1 MNAQDCLGE
10 VSTYEGS
17 RRLFSTNYIKP
28 TKGDFAGKRSQME
41 NALLAL
47 KEFTGDFAENN
58 IYKWINHILAG
69 GCAEM
74 PSFTALEPME
84 MLFGICTTPAVK
96 VVSMEKALFHIIEA
110 TRHIRDDAFY
120 FKFNEKG
127 MCFQMEFGWSE
138 VRMSLTCSKA
148 PALHI
153 LSVNMD
159 SSGYIETAIR
169 NTLNRMGLTDKYGH
183 FIDVLNKLTS
193 GYSEDEFIGQEAGL
207 IYKEGIFTP
216 FGDGLKQCAMLR
228 FVFERW
234 SLSDERLK
242 VEVIASLLLM
252 SYDFM
257 EHGVLKIF
265 ISLSAAEDTE
275 NCLFRA
281 YKIIE

>member
-1 MNAQDCLGE
+1 MSIQDCLGE
-10 VSTYEGS
+10 ISTYEGS
-17 RRLFSTNYIKP
+17 RRLFSANYIKP
-28 TKGDFAGKRSQME
+28 IKGDFGGKRGQVE

-47 KEFTGDFAENN
+47 KEFTGDFAESN

-69 GCAEM
+69 GCAEK

-84 MLFGICTTPAVK
+84 MLLGICTTPAVK
-96 VVSMEKALFHIIEA
+96 VVSMEEALFHIIEA

-120 FKFNEKG
+120 FKANEKS
-127 MCFQMEFGWSE
+127 MCFQIEFGWSE

-148 PALHI
+148 PDLQI
-153 LSVNMD
+153 LEINID

-169 NTLNRMGLTDKYGH
+169 NTLNRMGLTDRYGH
-183 FIDVLNKLTS
+183 FIEVLNKLTS
-193 GYSEDEFIGQEAGL
+193 GYSEDEFIGQAAGL
-207 IYKEGIFTP
+207 IYKDGVFTP

-228 FVFERW
+228 LVMERW

-242 VEVIASLLLM
+242 VEVIGSLLLI

-257 EHGVLKIF
+257 EHGVLKIY
-265 ISLSAAEDTE
+265 ISLSAAEDAE

-281 YKIIE
+281 YKLIA